1 MKKTNTFT
9 NIAMFVLFAAMLV
22 YLGVYLF
29 RSTQQSYATAPAVLV
44 TVSESGQASGIVVRE
59 EQVIASD
66 KEFLSLSV
74 DDGKEVARGGEIA
87 IGVDSKAAL
96 DSASRARELKKE
108 IAYVSSLLARAGSAS
123 GASDRDSD
131 VRSAILQLNAA
142 VSAGSTSELDDLCMD
157 LSSLLFGSATGTV
170 SQGDLDA
177 LNAELH
183 QLENAGAGRGSITA
197 PAAGL
202 FTSTTDGYESLTPD
216 MLENL
221 TPDGVNALERTTAA
235 TPADAIGKLVTAK
248 KWYFASVMNKAD
260 ADRLNLNGSASL
272 DFPQHYNGTVSA
284 TVLSKSEPDSSGKV
298 AVVFACNAALA
309 DTLAD
314 TLAMRKTTAD
324 VVYSEHTGLRV
335 PLKAVHMDDD
345 GQSYVYVVTAAQL
358 EKKPIEIIYQTDDY
372 CLVAQ
377 STESNALR
385 AGNEI
390 VVTGKGLSNG
400 QVVK

>member
-74 DDGKEVARGGEIA
+74 DDGKEVASGGEIA

-108 IAYVSSLLARAGSAS
+108 ITYVSSLLARAGSAS

-142 VSAGSTSELDDLCMD
+142 VSAGSTSDLDDICLD
-157 LSSLLFGSATGTV
+157 LSSLLFGSTSGSI

-202 FTSTTDGYESLTPD
+202 FTSMTDGYESLTPD

-221 TPDGVNALERTTAA
+221 TPDGVDALERTAPTKTAS
-235 TPADAIGKLVTAK
+235 AIGKLVTAK

-284 TVLSKSEPDSSGKV
+284 TVMSKSEPDSSGKV
-298 AVVFACNAALA
+298 AVVFACNAA
-309 DTLAD
+309 LAD

-377 STESNALR
+377 STESNALC